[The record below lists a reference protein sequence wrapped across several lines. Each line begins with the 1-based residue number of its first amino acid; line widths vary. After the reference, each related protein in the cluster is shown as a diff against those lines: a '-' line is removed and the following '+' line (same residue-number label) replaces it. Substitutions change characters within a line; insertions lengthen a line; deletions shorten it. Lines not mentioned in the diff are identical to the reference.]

1 MADYSSRVVYIFD
14 YLKALSLQTR
24 AIYIPMILALL
35 FTQTFY
41 IRSILLLKKQ
51 RGCYAKSTRLY
62 IRSLRCYA
70 YSQLILYLPVIGSL
84 IWIPFANFNQEG
96 GWDDYL
102 SQCVGGFIIL
112 SGFLNALN
120 FAIQG
125 PTSDKIDFDIDD
137 TLSQGMM

>member
-1 MADYSSRVVYIFD
+1 
-14 YLKALSLQTR
+14 
-24 AIYIPMILALL
+24 MILALL
-35 FTQTFY
+35 FTQIFY

-51 RGCYAKSTRLY
+51 RGSYAKSTSLY

-84 IWIPFANFNQEG
+84 IWIPFANLNQEG

-112 SGFLNALN
+112 SGFINALN